1 MKKYLFLMMLSILTV
16 TKANA
21 AEQVLWEG
29 DYNVSWELSDGD
41 EHREWKGLG
50 QDDFAAME
58 VGQKLYFYFSV
69 TGDTYHKYNF
79 DNWSWQ
85 ALPGHEAEHA
95 DNFGFSEDTKVEF
108 ELTQAI
114 KDEIAANGF
123 AIHGHGF
130 HVTKVSKEV
139 ADNDTPADSEEV
151 LWTGDFNVSWD
162 LPEGS
167 PNREWGG
174 GEGQDITAHVVAGAK
189 IFIYL
194 TVVPEAEYHK
204 CQFDNWDWKS
214 LPGLE
219 PVEFS
224 EDTKV
229 TIEVTADIAAAV
241 QEKGFRLHGHGFHVT
256 KVSVANANTT
266 GIKNIYMAN
275 RKDKRCYNLNGQL
288 VGSPAKGLFVIDG
301 RKIIVR

>member
-1 MKKYLFLMMLSILTV
+1 M
-16 TKANA
+16 
-21 AEQVLWEG
+21 
-29 DYNVSWELSDGD
+29 SW
-41 EHREWKGLG
+41 
-50 QDDFAAME
+50 
-58 VGQKLYFYFSV
+58 
-69 TGDTYHKYNF
+69 N
-79 DNWSWQ
+79 
-85 ALPGHEAEHA
+85 
-95 DNFGFSEDTKVEF
+95 
-108 ELTQAI
+108 
-114 KDEIAANGF
+114 
-123 AIHGHGF
+123 
-130 HVTKVSKEV
+130 
-139 ADNDTPADSEEV
+139 
-151 LWTGDFNVSWD
+151 

-204 CQFDNWDWKS
+204 CQFDNWDWES

-224 EDTKV
+224 EDMKV

-241 QEKGFRLHGHGFHVT
+241 QEKGFRLHGHGFHVV
-256 KVSVANANTT
+256 KVSVAKPNTT

>member
-1 MKKYLFLMMLSILTV
+1 
-16 TKANA
+16 
-21 AEQVLWEG
+21 
-29 DYNVSWELSDGD
+29 
-41 EHREWKGLG
+41 
-50 QDDFAAME
+50 
-58 VGQKLYFYFSV
+58 
-69 TGDTYHKYNF
+69 
-79 DNWSWQ
+79 
-85 ALPGHEAEHA
+85 
-95 DNFGFSEDTKVEF
+95 
-108 ELTQAI
+108 
-114 KDEIAANGF
+114 
-123 AIHGHGF
+123 
-130 HVTKVSKEV
+130 
-139 ADNDTPADSEEV
+139 
-151 LWTGDFNVSWD
+151 VSWD

-167 PNREWGG
+167 PNREWG

-204 CQFDNWDWKS
+204 CQFDNWDWES

-224 EDTKV
+224 EDMKV

-241 QEKGFRLHGHGFHVT
+241 QEKGFRLHGHGFHVV
-256 KVSVANANTT
+256 KVSVAKPNTV